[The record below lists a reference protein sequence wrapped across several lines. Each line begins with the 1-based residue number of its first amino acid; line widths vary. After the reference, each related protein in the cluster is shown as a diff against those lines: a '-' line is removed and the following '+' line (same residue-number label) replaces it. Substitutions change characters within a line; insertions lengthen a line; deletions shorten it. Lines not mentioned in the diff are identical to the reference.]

1 MFCKY
6 CGTQLK
12 DEARFCPTCGRE
24 VPQHQ
29 QQMTQEMPQSQI
41 PQQEKKKSDVWI
53 WIAAAVVVVIVA
65 AGVLFVLPSLRNGE
79 DSQIEDTTPSQTVE
93 NTEQDTP
100 ETTQRT
106 EPEATENTEQE
117 ELDTD
122 TDTQPEQDDVE
133 IAGSDD
139 YSTVLDPMAFATYS
153 GHHNGF
159 SFCYPEGFYQH
170 MEKQN
175 DEMQETVH
183 FYTDNSDSE
192 AWFTWQKRTDGV
204 SRSAYYQSLY
214 QEYWNDLYHA
224 EKILAKEQT
233 DDGGSRFIVTG
244 YADGRLSVPAYHLV
258 YITDEA
264 VMEMYITY
272 PFETSAEDKNEK
284 WYYVEC
290 MYRMCGFSGSA
301 RSPRSFQE
309 YLKNS

>member
-6 CGTQLK
+6 CGTPLK
-12 DEARFCPTCGRE
+12 DEARFCPNCGQE

-29 QQMTQEMPQSQI
+29 QQMAQEMPQSQI
-41 PQQEKKKSDVWI
+41 PQQEKKKSDVWM

-65 AGVLFVLPSLRNGE
+65 VGVLFVLPSLQNKD
-79 DSQIEDTTPSQTVE
+79 DSHMEDTTQSQTVE

-100 ETTQRT
+100 ETAQRIESET
-106 EPEATENTEQE
+106 AGDEAEN

-122 TDTQPEQDDVE
+122 TDTQSEQNTVE
-133 IAGSDD
+133 TAGSDD

-159 SFCYPEGFYQH
+159 SFCYPESFYQH

-183 FYTDNSDSE
+183 FYTDDSDSE

-214 QEYWNDLYHA
+214 QEYWNDLYNA

-244 YADGRLSVPAYHLV
+244 YADGGLSVPAYHLV

-272 PFETSAEDKNEK
+272 PFETRAEDKNEK

-301 RSPRSFQE
+301 KSPRSFQE

>member
-12 DEARFCPTCGRE
+12 DEARFCPNCGRE
-24 VPQHQ
+24 VPQHH

-41 PQQEKKKSDVWI
+41 LQQEKKKADVWM
-53 WIAAAVVVVIVA
+53 WSAAAVVVVIVA
-65 AGVLFVLPSLRNGE
+65 VGVLFVLPSLREKE

-100 ETTQRT
+100 ETAQRI
-106 EPEATENTEQE
+106 EPETAGDEAEN

-122 TDTQPEQDDVE
+122 TDTQSEQNTVDT
-133 IAGSDD
+133 AGSDD

-175 DEMQETVH
+175 DEMQETIH
-183 FYTDNSDSE
+183 FYTDDSDSE

-214 QEYWNDLYHA
+214 QEYWNDLYNA
-224 EKILAKEQT
+224 EKILTKEQT

-244 YADGRLSVPAYHLV
+244 YADSGLSVPAYHLV

-301 RSPRSFQE
+301 KSPRSFQE